1 MFRSLYG
8 KLALVL
14 MLVFFA
20 IGASFML
27 ATEQM
32 IEGRRLLQLAT
43 DLIIGA
49 IAFSLLAALI
59 VFNLLTRRLR
69 VLAAEMDAFRAGGF
83 AQPRRLVASNPRGDE
98 IDRLG
103 AAFQEMSQR
112 IASQLQAL
120 EHNAEQ
126 RRELLANVS
135 HDLRTPLASM
145 QGYLEILLLKHGTL
159 APEEERNYLAVAAK
173 HSERLGKLVRDL
185 FELTKLE
192 ADEIRP
198 QPEVF
203 PVTELVQDILQ
214 KFQLGAE
221 QRGLRLEHFFG
232 AAVPPVRA
240 DIGMIERVLE
250 NLIENAMRHTPSGG
264 TVRVDIDGGPQQ
276 VQVRVSDTGHGIPGE
291 ELANIFER
299 YYRVDRG
306 EFGAEGS
313 TGLGL
318 AITRRIVELHGGRIA
333 VDSTVGA
340 GTRFRFALPAAGGD
354 AARSLVTPAVAAPAV
369 AAPSFDG

>member
-8 KLALVL
+8 KLAMVL

-20 IGASFML
+20 IGAAFIL

-83 AQPRRLVASNPRGDE
+83 RQPRRVLDASPAGDE
-98 IDRLG
+98 IDRLVV
-103 AAFQEMSQR
+103 AFQEMSER

-120 EHNAEQ
+120 EHNDEQ

-145 QGYLEILLLKHGTL
+145 QGYLETLLLKHGTL
-159 APEEERNYLAVAAK
+159 PPEEERAYLEVAAK
-173 HSERLGKLVRDL
+173 HSERLGRLVRDL

-192 ADEIRP
+192 ANEVRA
-198 QPEVF
+198 QAEVF
-203 PVTELVQDILQ
+203 PVTELVQDVLQ
-214 KFQLGAE
+214 KFQLTAE
-221 QRGLRLEHFFG
+221 QRGLRLDHHFG
-232 AAVPPVRA
+232 TAVPAVQA
-240 DIGMIERVLE
+240 DIGMIERILE

-264 TVRVDIDGGPQQ
+264 VVRVAVDAERER
-276 VQVRVSDTGHGIPGE
+276 VCLRVSDTGRGISREDLP
-291 ELANIFER
+291 NVFDR
-299 YYRVDRG
+299 YYRVDRS
-306 EFGAEGS
+306 EFGSEGS
-313 TGLGL
+313 AGLGL
-318 AITRRIVELHGGRIA
+318 AITRRIVELHGGRID
-333 VDSTVGA
+333 VDSTLGS
-340 GTRFRFALPAAGGD
+340 GTTFRFDLPAAPV
-354 AARSLVTPAVAAPAV
+354 VT
-369 AAPSFDG
+369 